1 MNTSSSQ
8 ELNQSIEETDNLL
21 VKFRESLGDT
31 LVNSV
36 SITRNP
42 NMNFSLRSMNTNNID
57 TDSIEVN
64 SILEKYSDKLLE
76 LVNDKILQKIN
87 R

>member
-1 MNTSSSQ
+1 
-8 ELNQSIEETDNLL
+8 
-21 VKFRESLGDT
+21 
-31 LVNSV
+31 
-36 SITRNP
+36 
-42 NMNFSLRSMNTNNID
+42 MNFSLRSMNTNNID